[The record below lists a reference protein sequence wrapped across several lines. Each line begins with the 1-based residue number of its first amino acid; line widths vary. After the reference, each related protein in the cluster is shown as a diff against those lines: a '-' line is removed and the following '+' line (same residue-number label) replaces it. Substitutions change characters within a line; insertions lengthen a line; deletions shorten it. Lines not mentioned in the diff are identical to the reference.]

1 MHLNTHCKLLNI
13 CIRIPKSGYPKM
25 LDDCCTVLRSSQISP
40 EELLLIL
47 KSIST
52 AQFTMEHSKD
62 QITFLDILDTQRC
75 LLFTFSHSNQC
86 KRTIPFCLAQRIC
99 TIAENNATKLKNL
112 ENLKSNLLKYN
123 YLDLLIKQGLQ
134 KSLSVP
140 QKDIRKPKKLSNA
153 NILQA

>member
-1 MHLNTHCKLLNI
+1 
-13 CIRIPKSGYPKM
+13 
-25 LDDCCTVLRSSQISP
+25 
-40 EELLLIL
+40 
-47 KSIST
+47 
-52 AQFTMEHSKD
+52 MEQSKD

-75 LLFTFSHSNQC
+75 LLFTFGHSNQC
-86 KRTIPFCLAQRIC
+86 KWTIPFCLAQRIC

-123 YLDLLIKQGLQ
+123 YLDLLIKQGFQ

-153 NILQA
+153 NILQAWKHLIETSVIFIALLNPQLIVWKIIVLAALIISN